1 MAARALFGPE
11 NPLNFETYQYILNN
25 PGNAFAKDIKTAFP
39 EMDTGYMSHLFV
51 TLPSA
56 AQYSS
61 ELQTFRD
68 ETWLKMIQGTMP
80 LDSYDDF
87 VTQWMNRGGAQ
98 LTEEANEWYDT
109 VK

>member
-1 MAARALFGPE
+1 
-11 NPLNFETYQYILNN
+11 
-25 PGNAFAKDIKTAFP
+25 
-39 EMDTGYMSHLFV
+39 MSHLFV